1 MTLVR
6 SNVSLFTR
14 HHFSSNVIEGVV
26 RIERGR
32 WGIAIPKPF
41 VLTYRQVVE
50 EVVST
55 EEGALGVAAPRTVG
69 TRVRSSPVRVHR
81 PG

>member
-1 MTLVR
+1 M
-6 SNVSLFTR
+6 
-14 HHFSSNVIEGVV
+14 
-26 RIERGR
+26 
-32 WGIAIPKPF
+32 GIAIPKPF

-69 TRVRSSPVRVHR
+69 TRVRTSPVRVHR